1 MTTTTTTNA
10 DAATASQ
17 PTHQTPLVSTAIT
30 PEKTK
35 QTTLFST
42 VFSPQ
47 ISTYFIAGG
56 VAGATSRTVVSPL
69 ERIKIIQ
76 SVFSLRVWSRDQRFD
91 DDPHDPSSAL
101 TDRCNLLQGARN
113 STGASGAVSRG
124 YGVKKALLD
133 TCGGTEST
141 ACESCHT
148 VLFSLLPTSSSR
160 RCGYHQ
166 SV

>member
-17 PTHQTPLVSTAIT
+17 PTHQVSTAIT

-76 SVFSLRVWSRDQRFD
+76 SVFSLRIWSWDQRFN
-91 DDPHDPSSAL
+91 DDPYDPSSAL

-113 STGASGAVSRG
+113 STEASGVVLRG

-160 RCGYHQ
+160 RCGHHQ